1 MDIPFGNQTW
11 QWEILELNAGFNMCF
26 DGKIE

>member
-11 QWEILELNAGFNMCF
+11 QWGIFELNGGFNICF